1 MANIINFPNSNY
13 IVKTFLEVQEVV
25 KKDSTIIIIVG
36 NGDDLQMVTNM
47 QDMNDILDDLDTM
60 IVQLEGEIDEN

>member
-1 MANIINFPNSNY
+1 MADIIKFPQSNY
-13 IVKTFLEVQEVV
+13 IVKTFREAQEII
-25 KKDSTIIIIVG
+25 KKNSTVIIIVG

-60 IVQLEGEIDEN
+60 IVQLEGELDE